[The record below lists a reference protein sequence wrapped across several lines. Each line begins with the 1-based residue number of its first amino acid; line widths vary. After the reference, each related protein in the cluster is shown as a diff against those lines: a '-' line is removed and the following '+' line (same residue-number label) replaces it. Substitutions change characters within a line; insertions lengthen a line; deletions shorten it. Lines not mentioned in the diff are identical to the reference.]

1 VVVVV
6 VVVVELRKQVVRVRP
21 QLDVLDRIGGWGGG
35 ENRVRKTAVE
45 RVESKEKRVKRRR
58 RRGPVL
64 YAGVVGRKMVE
75 QYGGEL
81 DSVVQVRQI
90 SRSRQGRS
98 RVKAGGWSH
107 DRPACVS
114 V

>member
-1 VVVVV
+1 MG
-6 VVVVELRKQVVRVRP
+6 RR
-21 QLDVLDRIGGWGGG
+21 G
-35 ENRVRKTAVE
+35 ESSQEDGSRG
-45 RVESKEKRVKRRR
+45 VESKEKRVKRRR

-98 RVKAGGWSH
+98 RVKAGGWRLEPRSTSVCE
-107 DRPACVS
+107 RVSYMCVC
-114 V
+114 VRERERVRVR